1 MKDKYGN
8 EYMLRVE
15 GYGVGVTLNAHRVV
29 KVASKNPDSATGYHT
44 VWVERWHTCIGLV
57 RKKLPMEERARRE
70 DHKLLHGY
78 KAKGTRWAHSTEEE
92 AFARF
97 RDRKKRQLS
106 ILSQKWDDVNK
117 TLEMMGE
124 PKNDSELHKNIRTWI
139 KVHGD
144 DLAAF
149 R

>member
-15 GYGVGVTLNAHRVV
+15 GYGINTVLNAHRVV
-29 KVASKNPDSATGYHT
+29 RVVSKTPHSSGYHT
-44 VWVERWHTCIGLV
+44 VWVDRLPTYLEMVRRKEPMVERGDHDI
-57 RKKLPMEERARRE
+57 
-70 DHKLLHGY
+70 HKLLRGD
-78 KAKGTRWAHSTEEE
+78 KLKGTRWAHSTEEE

-97 RDRKKRQLS
+97 RDRKKRQLQ
-106 ILSQKWDDVNK
+106 IVSQQWEDISK

-124 PKNDSELHKNIRTWI
+124 TKSDSELSKNIRTWI
-139 KVHGD
+139 EVHGS
-144 DLAAF
+144 DLEPF